1 MTVHSLS
8 GLEWL
13 LALTCCA
20 ATVYAGVAAV
30 AMPFFSKRA
39 AVRHVGWSSVSVLK
53 PLCGTE
59 PRLYENLVTFCEQAH
74 PCFQLLCG
82 VSSPVDPAIGVV
94 RRLQAAYPHCD
105 IELVIDS
112 RVHGSNLKVS
122 NLINMAQRA
131 RHDVIV
137 LADSDIAVEPDYLDT
152 VTAPLADA
160 DTGVVTC
167 LYRAQSVGGFWP
179 RVGALFINEWF
190 APSVRVAH
198 AGGSRRFGFG
208 ATLALRRTTLENIG
222 GFEALKDCL
231 ADDYWLAEH
240 ARTLGLNTVLSSV
253 MVATDVIEP
262 TFVTLWLREM
272 RWLRTIRS
280 VNPSGFASLII
291 TFTSPWLLVGALL
304 AAGLTSGLVGGGR
317 ADSWMALT
325 VSTSTAIGMIARV
338 LLHARSARIS
348 RTFWRDLP
356 LVPLRDTLLALQW
369 LGAVF
374 GSHVVWRGARMPV
387 VNRVVQSRTS
397 IVEISDRG

>member
-1 MTVHSLS
+1 MT
-8 GLEWL
+8 WL
-13 LALTCCA
+13 VIAMCCA
-20 ATVYAGVAAV
+20 TTTYAVVAAF
-30 AMPFFSKRA
+30 AMPFFGKRS
-39 AVRHVGWSSVSVLK
+39 RNRNVGWASVSVLK

-59 PRLYENLVTFCEQAH
+59 PRLYENLETFCNQAH
-74 PCFQLLCG
+74 PCFQLLFG

-94 RRLQAAYPHCD
+94 RRLQAAYPQCD

-122 NLINMAQRA
+122 NLINMAERA
-131 RHDVIV
+131 RHDIIV

-152 VTAPLADA
+152 VIAPLADP

-179 RVGALFINEWF
+179 RLGAMFINEWF

-208 ATLALRRTTLENIG
+208 ATLALRRETLAGIG
-222 GFEALKDCL
+222 GFETLKDCL

-240 ARTLGLNTVLSSV
+240 ARTLGLNTVLSPV

-262 TFVTLWLREM
+262 TFTTLWLREL

-280 VNPSGFASLII
+280 VNPPGFASLVV
-291 TFTSPWLLVGALL
+291 TFTAPWLVIGALML
-304 AAGLTSGLVGGGR
+304 LGIENGEGGTVHAWMSGIL
-317 ADSWMALT
+317 WI
-325 VSTSTAIGMIARV
+325 STITGSFARI
-338 LLHARSARIS
+338 LLHVRSARYS
-348 RTFWRDLP
+348 RSFWHDLP

-369 LGAVF
+369 LAAVF
-374 GSHVVWRGARMPV
+374 GSHVVWRGARMAV
-387 VNRVVQSRTS
+387 VNRVTQPRTS
-397 IVEISDRG
+397 IVEMSDRG

>member
-1 MTVHSLS
+1 MEHTVSVSQWLLLLLS
-8 GLEWL
+8 GI
-13 LALTCCA
+13 
-20 ATVYAGVAAV
+20 ATMYSLVVAF
-30 AMPFFSKRA
+30 AMPFSSKRA
-39 AVRHVGWSSVSVLK
+39 ATHQAGWSSVSVLK
-53 PLCGTE
+53 PLCGME
-59 PRLYENLVTFCEQAH
+59 PRLYENLVTFCEQSY
-74 PCFQLLCG
+74 PCFQLLFG
-82 VSSPVDPAIGVV
+82 VSSPVDPAIAVV

-131 RHDVIV
+131 RHDIIV
-137 LADSDIAVEPDYLDT
+137 LADSDIAVEPDYLNT
-152 VTAPLADA
+152 VTAPLANP

-222 GFEALKDCL
+222 GFETLKDCL

-240 ARTLGLNTVLSSV
+240 ARALGLTTVLSSV

-262 TFVTLWLREM
+262 TFTTLWLREM

-280 VNPSGFASLII
+280 VNPAGFAFLFI
-291 TFTSPWLLVGALL
+291 TFTSPWLMAGALL
-304 AAGLTSGLVGGGR
+304 TFSLTGADIAAAHPLVAPSASISTLTGS
-317 ADSWMALT
+317 
-325 VSTSTAIGMIARV
+325 IARL
-338 LLHARSARIS
+338 LLHARSS
-348 RTFWRDLP
+348 RYSQTFWRDLP

-369 LGAVF
+369 LFAAF
-374 GSHVVWRGARMPV
+374 GSQVVWRGARIPV
-387 VNRVVQSRTS
+387 LNRVAQPRAS
-397 IVEISDRG
+397 IMEISDDR

>member
-1 MTVHSLS
+1 MIEHPVSVS
-8 GLEWL
+8 QWL
-13 LALTCCA
+13 LFALCWI
-20 ATVYAGVAAV
+20 ATFYSLVAAF

-39 AVRHVGWSSVSVLK
+39 GVCHVGWTSVSVLK
-53 PLCGTE
+53 PLCGIE

-74 PCFQLLCG
+74 PCYQLLFG

-94 RRLQAAYPHCD
+94 RRLQAAYPQCD

-152 VTAPLADA
+152 VTAPLADP

-208 ATLALRRTTLENIG
+208 ATLALRRTTIEEIG

-240 ARTLGLNTVLSSV
+240 ARKLGLTTVLSPV

-262 TFVTLWLREM
+262 TFTTLWLREM

-280 VNPSGFASLII
+280 VNPLGFAFLFI
-291 TFTSPWLLVGALL
+291 TFTSPWLLADTLLIPSLTGADV
-304 AAGLTSGLVGGGR
+304 AAAHPFVAPTASIGTVMGG
-317 ADSWMALT
+317 
-325 VSTSTAIGMIARV
+325 IARI
-338 LLHARSARIS
+338 LLHARSARSS

-374 GSHVVWRGARMPV
+374 GSYVVWRGARIPV
-387 VNRVVQSRTS
+387 INRVAQPHTS
-397 IVEISDRG
+397 VMEISDDR

>member
-1 MTVHSLS
+1 MMEHPVSVSQWL
-8 GLEWL
+8 L
-13 LALTCCA
+13 LALCWIA
-20 ATVYAGVAAV
+20 ISYSLIAV
-30 AMPFFSKRA
+30 FAMPFFSKGQNSR
-39 AVRHVGWSSVSVLK
+39 RVGWTSVSVLK

-74 PCFQLLCG
+74 PCFQLLFG
-82 VSSPVDPAIGVV
+82 VCSPVDPAIGVV
-94 RRLQAAYPHCD
+94 RRLQAAYPQCD
-105 IELVIDS
+105 IKLVIDS
-112 RVHGSNLKVS
+112 RVHGRNPKVS
-122 NLINMAQRA
+122 NLINMVQWA
-131 RHDVIV
+131 RHEVIV
-137 LADSDIAVEPDYLDT
+137 LADSDIAVKPDYLDT
-152 VTAPLADA
+152 VTAPLANI

-208 ATLALRRTTLENIG
+208 ATLALRRTTLESIG
-222 GFEALKDCL
+222 GFETLKDCL

-240 ARTLGLNTVLSSV
+240 ARALGLNTVLSPV

-262 TFVTLWLREM
+262 AFTTLWLREM

-280 VNPSGFASLII
+280 VNPLGFAFLFV
-291 TFTSPWLLVGALL
+291 TFTTPWLFASTLL
-304 AAGLTSGLVGGGR
+304 TLSLTAADAAPTHSF
-317 ADSWMALT
+317 AAT
-325 VSTSTAIGMIARV
+325 TASIGTATGCIARI
-338 LLHARSARIS
+338 LLHARSARWS

-356 LVPLRDTLLALQW
+356 LVPLRDMLLALQW

-387 VNRVVQSRTS
+387 LNRVARPGVP
-397 IVEISDRG
+397 IMEIFDDR

>member
-1 MTVHSLS
+1 MTLHVNGVLT
-8 GLEWL
+8 WL
-13 LALTCCA
+13 LVALCCA
-20 ATVYAGVAAV
+20 TTFYAVVAAM
-30 AMPFFSKRA
+30 AMPFFSKRS
-39 AVRHVGWSSVSVLK
+39 RNRKNIGWTTVSVLK

-59 PRLYENLVTFCEQAH
+59 PRLYENLTTFCNQAH
-74 PCFQLLCG
+74 PCFQLLFG
-82 VSSPVDPAIGVV
+82 VSSPADPAIAVV
-94 RRLQAAYPHCD
+94 RRLQAAHPHRD
-105 IELVIDS
+105 IELVVDS

-122 NLINMAQRA
+122 NLINMAERA
-131 RHDVIV
+131 RHEIIV

-152 VTAPLADA
+152 VTAPLANP

-179 RVGALFINEWF
+179 RIGAMFINEWF

-208 ATLALRRTTLENIG
+208 ATLALRRETLAGIG

-240 ARTLGLNTVLSSV
+240 ARTLGLSTVLSPV

-262 TFVTLWLREM
+262 TFTTLWLREL

-291 TFTSPWLLVGALL
+291 TFTAPWLLIGTALL
-304 AAGLTSGLVGGGR
+304 ISMNYREGATSHPL
-317 ADSWMALT
+317 MAL
-325 VSTSTAIGMIARV
+325 VLWISTLTGTIARI
-338 LLHARSARIS
+338 LLHVRSARYS
-348 RTFWRDLP
+348 RSFWHDLP

-369 LGAVF
+369 LAAVF

-387 VNRVVQSRTS
+387 VNRVTPPRTT
-397 IVEISDRG
+397 IMEVSDRG

>member
-8 GLEWL
+8 VLEWL
-13 LALTCCA
+13 LVGFCCA

-39 AVRHVGWSSVSVLK
+39 GVCHVGWTSVSVLK
-53 PLCGTE
+53 PLCGIE

-74 PCFQLLCG
+74 PCYQLLFG

-94 RRLQAAYPHCD
+94 RRLQAAYPQCD

-152 VTAPLADA
+152 VTAPLADP

-208 ATLALRRTTLENIG
+208 ATLALRRTTIEEIG

-240 ARTLGLNTVLSSV
+240 ARKLGLTTVLSPV

-262 TFVTLWLREM
+262 TFTTLWLREM

-280 VNPSGFASLII
+280 VNPLGFAFLFI
-291 TFTSPWLLVGALL
+291 TFTSPWLLADTLLIPSLTGADV
-304 AAGLTSGLVGGGR
+304 AAAHPFVAPTASIGTVMGG
-317 ADSWMALT
+317 
-325 VSTSTAIGMIARV
+325 IARI
-338 LLHARSARIS
+338 LLHARSARSS

-374 GSHVVWRGARMPV
+374 GSYVVWRGARIPV
-387 VNRVVQSRTS
+387 INRVAQPHTS
-397 IVEISDRG
+397 VMEISDDR

>member
-1 MTVHSLS
+1 MEHPISVTQ
-8 GLEWL
+8 WL
-13 LALTCCA
+13 LLAVCWI
-20 ATVYAGVAAV
+20 ATSYSLVAAF
-30 AMPFFSKRA
+30 AMPFFSKRPDS
-39 AVRHVGWSSVSVLK
+39 RRVGWTSVSVLK
-53 PLCGTE
+53 PLCGIE
-59 PRLYENLVTFCEQAH
+59 PRLYENLVTFCKQAH

-94 RRLQAAYPHCD
+94 RRLQAEYPHCD
-105 IELVIDS
+105 IKLVIDS
-112 RVHGSNLKVS
+112 RVHGSNPKVS
-122 NLINMAQRA
+122 NLINMVQWA

-152 VTAPLADA
+152 VTAPLADP

-198 AGGSRRFGFG
+198 VGGSRRFGFG
-208 ATLALRRTTLENIG
+208 ATLALRRTTLESIG
-222 GFEALKDCL
+222 GFETLKDCL

-262 TFVTLWLREM
+262 TFTALWLREM

-280 VNPSGFASLII
+280 VNPLGFAFLFV
-291 TFTSPWLLVGALL
+291 TFTTPWLL
-304 AAGLTSGLVGGGR
+304 AGIL
-317 ADSWMALT
+317 LT
-325 VSTSTAIGMIARV
+325 VSLIGTDAAATHPLAATTASIGAATGSMARI
-338 LLHARSARIS
+338 LLHARSARYS
-348 RTFWRDLP
+348 RAFWRDLP

-369 LGAVF
+369 LGAAF
-374 GSHVVWRGARMPV
+374 GSYVMWRGARMPV
-387 VNRVVQSRTS
+387 INRVTQPRVS
-397 IVEISDRG
+397 IMEMSDDR